1 MSRNAPRNRHAE
13 ETSPTTVR
21 IPISLKRRA
30 DAGAVMQGMSLN
42 TVIVSLLER
51 EFPLGHGF
59 EPELADVTMSLSA
72 AQEGVL
78 SVENGYALEQAHDA
92 VQALLNALEKKVQ
105 TLRNL
110 EE

>member
-42 TVIVSLLER
+42 TVIVTLLER

-59 EPELADVTMSLSA
+59 EEELADVAMSLEA
-72 AQEGVL
+72 VDPTAL
-78 SVENGYALEQAHDA
+78 SIENGHAVEQACEA
-92 VQALLNALEKKVQ
+92 ARELLNALEIKAR

-110 EE
+110 ED